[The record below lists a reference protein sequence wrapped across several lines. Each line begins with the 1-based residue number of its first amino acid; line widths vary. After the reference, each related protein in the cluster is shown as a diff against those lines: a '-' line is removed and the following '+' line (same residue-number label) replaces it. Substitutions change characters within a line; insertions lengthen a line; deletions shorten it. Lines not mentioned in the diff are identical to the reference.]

1 MDNEELVKTGRFEK
15 GQQVRVL
22 PIEVGTAIG
31 DLRME
36 NLMCEYRWGV
46 YSIQDKLYH
55 YNRNIYKIQGWWF
68 DEDWLESLEP
78 EPELEPEIEI
88 GEEKPIVLKYEATE
102 EDIQEMISKVDI
114 NTFTKIIRARLWEQN
129 GVSESFKNEM
139 VMPWLR
145 EWAKAKFRFY
155 KLFNKK
161 LKIKSEIEIEN
172 DEQWFIEKINDLK
185 IEFPLYAPII
195 SSIYNKDIINN
206 KITRHTFQ
214 KFEGAKKVKEE
225 MKFTKFMALY
235 NNKDLNMA
243 VSKFYQTKNKR
254 NVYIS
259 IDPCDFLT
267 TSINKSWRS
276 CHNFID
282 GEWRNAGLAFMQD
295 NTSLIAYSA
304 SDKKVEYN
312 YDGKKFEWNN
322 KNWRQMVFVSE
333 TNSQMIFSLQ
343 YPFQSEE
350 ISKEV
355 RKMMEDR
362 LTKKLRLKDKWLI
375 RNHKENIEVKNSC
388 YSYNDI
394 GRESCKY
401 VINKYDINKTCT
413 INAGKLSVK
422 CLNADYEMAGDGSIW
437 D

>member
-1 MDNEELVKTGRFEK
+1 MDNEELVGIGRFER
-15 GQQVRVL
+15 GQEVRIL
-22 PIEVGTAIG
+22 PVDVGTAIG

-36 NLMCEYRWGV
+36 PLMREYRGGV
-46 YSIQDKLYH
+46 YSIEDKMYH
-55 YNRNIYKIQGWWF
+55 FNRHIYRIQGWWF

-78 EPELEPEIEI
+78 EPEPEIEVEV

-114 NTFTKIIRARLWEQN
+114 NTFTKIIRARLWHQN
-129 GVSESFKNEM
+129 GISGELTNEM
-139 VMPWLR
+139 IMPWLR

-161 LKIKSEIEIEN
+161 LKIKNEIEVEN
-172 DEQWFIEKINDLK
+172 DEQWFIEKINELK
-185 IEFPLYAPII
+185 ADFPLYAPII
-195 SSIYNKDIINN
+195 SSVFIRDIINN
-206 KITRHTFQ
+206 KITSNTTHI
-214 KFEGAKKVKEE
+214 FEGARKVKEE

-243 VSKFYQTKNKR
+243 VSKFYQTKAKR

-282 GEWRNAGLAFMQD
+282 GEWRNAGLALMQD

-312 YDGKKFEWNN
+312 YSSKKFEWNN